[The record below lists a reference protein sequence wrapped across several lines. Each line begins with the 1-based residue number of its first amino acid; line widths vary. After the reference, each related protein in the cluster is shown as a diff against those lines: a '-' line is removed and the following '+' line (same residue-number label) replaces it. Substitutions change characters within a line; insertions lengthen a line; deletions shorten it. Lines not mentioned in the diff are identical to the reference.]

1 MKNKEDLLAQKVRL
15 ANDALDLAKD
25 SLSDLRS
32 CMGEC
37 GVRDLVQ
44 IFNSAIKAHRDLS
57 ADIISAEETESKAE
71 KDLAKDKEYV
81 SKVDDLLK
89 KLSQGNTKED

>member
-71 KDLAKDKEYV
+71 KDLAKNLEYT
-81 SKVDDLLK
+81 SKVDDLLR
-89 KLSQGNTKED
+89 KLSQGNKE

>member
-1 MKNKEDLLAQKVRL
+1 MKNKEELLAQKVKL

-44 IFNSAIKAHRDLS
+44 IFNSAVKAHRDLS
-57 ADIISAEETESKAE
+57 ADIISAEEIESKSE
-71 KDLAKDKEYV
+71 RELAKDKEYT
-81 SKVDDLLK
+81 SKVDDLLR
-89 KLSQGNTKED
+89 KLSQGNKED

>member
-1 MKNKEDLLAQKVRL
+1 MKNKEELIAQKVKL

-25 SLSDLRS
+25 SLNDLKA
-32 CMGEC
+32 CMGDC

-57 ADIISAEETESKAE
+57 ADIISAEELESKAE
-71 KDLAKDKEYV
+71 KELAKDKEYTGR
-81 SKVDDLLK
+81 VDELLK
-89 KLSQGNTKED
+89 KLSLGHNKEE